1 MEQGTDAT
9 EWFEDV
15 DFRRLKMRF
24 LDINNHRLERVQST
38 FKLQKQAFLHLL
50 PLMFHVNHPSLPG
63 YVSSRCP
70 SGISNYRPD
79 KQVLDDVQK
88 LMRGFTP
95 PRGALHEDIHA
106 LYLMGSAGSIAFSE
120 KSDLDIWICHAPELN
135 EEQQRL
141 ILQKAHDLEKWG
153 ESLGLEVHFFLV
165 NAETFR
171 SGNVEDLS
179 AESSGSAQHV
189 LLLEEFYRTSILLAG
204 RYPVWWLI
212 PPQVEPLYDDAVKH
226 ILEKR
231 FINSNEVIDFGGLG
245 NLPCEEFFGAGVWQ
259 LSKGINSPYKSAL
272 KILLTENYASQ
283 YPQVQL
289 LGMEFKQRV
298 YNEIT
303 DELLLDPYLMLSER
317 LEQYL
322 SQHDEQR
329 LQLARQA
336 FYLKIR
342 APLSKNAP
350 DREQWRYD
358 TMRELADQWGWD
370 KAEIYHLDNRAEWKA
385 DVVDSERKTVIHEL
399 TRSYQAL
406 SDFARKTEADS
417 RISKV
422 DLNILGRK
430 LFAAFER
437 KAGKIDIINRGIAKD
452 LSETHL
458 TIHQTKNREG
468 RLLWQLFRGQ
478 IATDNVN
485 DATPLKTASTLIEL
499 ICWCYFNDV
508 ISPATN
514 LSVFKQGQ
522 LYPLE
527 DASYIHKSLEKHFPD
542 KAIFEPHFEDISQP
556 ARLANSIAFVNH
568 NVPISELPS
577 NKSVPRGNS
586 NYDAFSF
593 SGLNINLVKR
603 IDWVFTNSWGEIYC
617 FSYFGQQGVED
628 FLCEYLLHLKQ
639 HDTRPVPALTV
650 YPFSMEYAS
659 VISGRMETLWRDL
672 ARLYTSAEQRHE
684 YRYLMSL
691 EKGYLLLEYQD
702 DSPHGTQIEQ
712 QPSSLFQQLAAPNAY
727 FRNLK
732 VDRYTLPNLVIPKL
746 YERNVENRVQLFY
759 MEKPD
764 NKIDIYVLDEKGSL
778 YFHSSPLYNAAILLS
793 HYVEFINAVLKRIQ
807 MNSLDF
813 DDVAIDD
820 TKLSLFQIKREHG
833 GYAFGARILH
843 ELRPHKDIRITA
855 ICDGGPDNQRS
866 YTIYCGD
873 HRYASL
879 EHGSD
884 LFHVVA
890 GAVVELRKDSGTY
903 PIHISDIDF
912 SSKLTDPELSGQR
925 QTSRYLNQKRY
936 LEHQLNKAISEL
948 NAK

>member
-1 MEQGTDAT
+1 MEQQSDAT

-15 DFRRLKMRF
+15 DFRRLKLRF
-24 LDINNHRLERVQST
+24 LDVNKNRLQRVQST
-38 FKLQKQAFLHLL
+38 FKPQKQTFLHLL
-50 PLMFHVNHPSLPG
+50 PLMFQVNHPSLPG

-70 SGISNYRPD
+70 CGISNYRPD
-79 KQVLDDVQK
+79 KQVLDDAQT
-88 LMRGFTP
+88 LIRGFTP
-95 PRGALHEDIHA
+95 PRGALREDIHA
-106 LYLMGSAGSIAFSE
+106 LYLMGSAGTIAFSE
-120 KSDLDIWICHAPELN
+120 KSDLDIWICHDPELD
-135 EEQQRL
+135 EEPQQL
-141 ILQKAHDLEKWG
+141 LLQKARDLEKWG

-165 NAETFR
+165 NADTFR
-171 SGNVEDLS
+171 CGNVEDLS

-189 LLLEEFYRTSILLAG
+189 LLLEEFYRTSILLEG

-212 PPQVEPLYDDAVKH
+212 PPQIESLYDDAVEH
-226 ILEKR
+226 ILQKR
-231 FINSNEVIDFGGLG
+231 FINANEVIDFGGLG
-245 NLPCEEFFGAGVWQ
+245 NLPSEEFFGAGVWQ

-272 KILLTENYASQ
+272 KILLTEAYASE

-298 YNEIT
+298 HNGIS
-303 DELLLDPYLMLSER
+303 DELPLDPYLILSER

-322 SQHDEQR
+322 SRHNEQR

-342 APLSKNAP
+342 APLSRTAP
-350 DREQWRYD
+350 AREQWRYD
-358 TMRELADQWGWD
+358 TMREMVDRWGWG
-370 KAEIYHLDNRAEWKA
+370 KPEVYHLDNRSEWKA
-385 DVVDSERKTVIHEL
+385 DVVESERKTVIHEL

-458 TIHQTKNREG
+458 TIHQSNNREG
-468 RLLWQLFRGQ
+468 RLLWLLFRGQ
-478 IATDNVN
+478 IPTQDVARSS
-485 DATPLKTASTLIEL
+485 PLKTASTLIEL
-499 ICWCYFNDV
+499 MCWCYFNDV

-514 LSVFKQGQ
+514 LSVFKQGR

-527 DASYIHKSLEKHFPD
+527 DATAIYKSLDKHFPG
-542 KAIFEPHFEDISQP
+542 KAIFDPDFEDISQP
-556 ARLANSIAFVNH
+556 AGLTNSIAFVNH
-568 NVPISELPS
+568 HVPVSELPS
-577 NKSVPRGNS
+577 SKAVPRGNS

-593 SGLNINLVKR
+593 SGLHINLVKR

-617 FSYFGQQGVED
+617 FSYFGHQGVKD
-628 FLCEYLLHLKQ
+628 FLCEYLLHLRH

-650 YPFSMEYAS
+650 YPFTMEYAS

-672 ARLYTSAEQRHE
+672 ARRYTNAKHRHI

-691 EKGYLLLEYQD
+691 EKGYLLLDYVD
-702 DSPHGTQIEQ
+702 KSPHGIQIDNQ
-712 QPSSLFQQLAAPNAY
+712 ASSLFKQLAAPNPY
-727 FRNLK
+727 YRNLS
-732 VDRYTLPNLVIPKL
+732 VDRYTLGNMVIPQL
-746 YERNVENRVQLFY
+746 YERNVEDKIQLFY

-793 HYVEFINAVLKRIQ
+793 HYVEFIGAVLKRIEI
-807 MNSLDF
+807 NSF
-813 DDVAIDD
+813 HYDDSASID
-820 TKLSLFQIKREHG
+820 TQLNLYQIKREHG
-833 GYAFGARILH
+833 KYVFGARILH

-855 ICDGGPDNQRS
+855 ICENSPNNQRS

-873 HRYASL
+873 HRYSSL
-879 EHGSD
+879 EHGSA
-884 LFHVVA
+884 LFSVVA
-890 GAVVELRKDSGTY
+890 ETVVTLRKDSGTY

-912 SSKLTDPELSGQR
+912 SSKQADITPAGQR
-925 QTSRYLNQKRY
+925 QTSHYLNQKRY
-936 LEHQLNKAISEL
+936 LEHQLNKAISSFED
-948 NAK
+948 K